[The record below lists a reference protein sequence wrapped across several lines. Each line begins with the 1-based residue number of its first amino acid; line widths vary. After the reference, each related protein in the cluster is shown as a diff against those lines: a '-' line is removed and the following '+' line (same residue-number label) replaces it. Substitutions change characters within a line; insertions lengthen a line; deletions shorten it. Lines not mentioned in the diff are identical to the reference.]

1 MFWIRWCS
9 YMTQI
14 IKDWGYWRQKRLSTK
29 FKTVTNIFYL
39 ETETRLAIILNLIRN
54 RSKLNSNCFTANS
67 KISTDNP
74 EDGLGSNSHD
84 SWYLNQVDCISS
96 SIVDT
101 WEYRHGYSYFEPL
114 LTKDESPYKLWIFPD
129 WPNHLFTNFFKRF
142 SPPLSFAKRIS
153 SVSHQKWWSTGET
166 QIWRIFEFQE
176 PYFDL
181 KAKVYK

>member
-1 MFWIRWCS
+1 MFWIRLCS

-74 EDGLGSNSHD
+74 EDGLGSNSRDGPHM
-84 SWYLNQVDCISS
+84 
-96 SIVDT
+96 IVDT
-101 WEYRHGYSYFEPL
+101 WLYF
-114 LTKDESPYKLWIFPD
+114 K
-129 WPNHLFTNFFKRF
+129 N
-142 SPPLSFAKRIS
+142 LSFIMLKGS
-153 SVSHQKWWSTGET
+153 PDPSHF
-166 QIWRIFEFQE
+166 IFEINLGKRRIRYATTQNSNDAIFNR
-176 PYFDL
+176 FW
-181 KAKVYK
+181 VYAQMPTT